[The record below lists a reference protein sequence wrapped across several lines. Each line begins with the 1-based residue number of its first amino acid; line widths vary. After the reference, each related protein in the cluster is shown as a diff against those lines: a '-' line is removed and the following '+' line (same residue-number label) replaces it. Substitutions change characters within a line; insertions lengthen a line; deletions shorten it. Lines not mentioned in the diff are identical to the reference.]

1 MYIRCRELVCGRH
14 VVDCRLCYNVGA
26 AHGRPDVCVCVCAD
40 SSYKFLSV
48 RKHGSGG
55 FLSVHVL

>member
-1 MYIRCRELVCGRH
+1 VAGMWLI
-14 VVDCRLCYNVGA
+14 VGFVTMWVQRME
-26 AHGRPDVCVCVCAD
+26 GQMCVCVCAD

>member
-1 MYIRCRELVCGRH
+1 VAGMWLIVGFVTMWVQRMEGQMCVC
-14 VVDCRLCYNVGA
+14 VC
-26 AHGRPDVCVCVCAD
+26 VCVCVCAD